1 MPITI
6 SPSQQRLGIRL
17 VLGFAGLLVL
27 RSLFFPSS
35 SRSSSDGNRNI
46 QSHGVLERVLL
57 TEKYLD
63 VHKYPFLQHRQGRD
77 DRWDLFDDQVK
88 DGLDDF
94 WQRFQKPFVT
104 GKDTAHLDQQ
114 VVRGAIDDLFSF
126 NGWVTQGCS
135 TLKRP
140 FGQNSID
147 EHYEDLAGQGKLYYI
162 AIIIHSAD
170 HFLVDQLAVIVQ
182 LAKRLG
188 PQNIFVSMLDSASD
202 DSTPTLADLSEAVLI
217 TLGIAFRIR
226 RVPPMTVD
234 PSAAYYPLEEATAR
248 NAALEPLHELSN
260 KRNVKFHKVIWLKGF
275 TCPNDILESLRV
287 SEVNRAAMVCG
298 MDWAE
303 HNGFFIFSDR
313 YVHSFDCSSASADR
327 SCRWRTRDIEGN
339 LFRQAKSN
347 SKPEAGP
354 PRDRTGTERY
364 AQHLPFQ
371 TFCCESGTHVV
382 DPEQSYY
389 RGIDYRASHLAQN
402 MSSNEAP
409 VEWDPESQCMDST
422 QMWFCRD
429 LWTDAARGGLK
440 EIERAHV

>member
-6 SPSQQRLGIRL
+6 SPSQQRLGLRL

-35 SRSSSDGNRNI
+35 SRSSADGNKNI

-248 NAALEPLHELSN
+248 NAALEPLHELFS

-313 YVHSFDCSSASADR
+313 YVAFLLWSSLPLIILADGERGISKATCSDKQNQTPSPKLVRQETRPERNDTPNICPSRHSAANPEPTSSTRNNPTTVESTTEPR
-327 SCRWRTRDIEGN
+327 TSRKTCHRTRP
-339 LFRQAKSN
+339 RSN
-347 SKPEAGP
+347 GIPSRSAWIRRRCGSVGICGRMRHAAG
-354 PRDRTGTERY
+354 
-364 AQHLPFQ
+364 
-371 TFCCESGTHVV
+371 
-382 DPEQSYY
+382 
-389 RGIDYRASHLAQN
+389 
-402 MSSNEAP
+402 
-409 VEWDPESQCMDST
+409 
-422 QMWFCRD
+422 
-429 LWTDAARGGLK
+429 
-440 EIERAHV
+440 